1 MGQTTNYNFPTYEAT
16 DSPDL
21 TNQYNA
27 AVASIDTHIKSN
39 ETAAANASTA
49 ATNAQAAAK
58 KAQGD
63 ATNAQAAA
71 KKAQGE
77 VDALETRVTALE
89 GATGDFNPLETDKTL
104 TVHQLAAAKVTAN
117 GIVYFKGE

>member
-1 MGQTTNYNFPTYEAT
+1 MGQTANYNFPTYEAT

-39 ETAAANASTA
+39 ETAAANATTA
-49 ATNAQAAAK
+49 AT
-58 KAQGD
+58 KAQTA
-63 ATNAQAAA
+63 AT
-71 KKAQGE
+71 KAQGE
-77 VDALETRVTALE
+77 VDALESRVTALE
-89 GATGDFNPLETDKTL
+89 GATGDFNPLDTDKTL

>member
-1 MGQTTNYNFPTYEAT
+1 MGQTANYNFTTYEAT

-27 AVASIDTHIKSN
+27 AVTSIDAHIKSN

-49 ATNAQAAAK
+49 ATKAQAAA
-58 KAQGD
+58 
-63 ATNAQAAA
+63 T
-71 KKAQGE
+71 KAQGE

-104 TVHQLAAAKVTAN
+104 TVHQLAAAKVAAN

>member
-39 ETAAANASTA
+39 ETAAAKASTA
-49 ATNAQAAAK
+49 ASNAQAAAT
-58 KAQGD
+58 KAQR
-63 ATNAQAAA
+63 
-71 KKAQGE
+71 E

>member
-1 MGQTTNYNFPTYEAT
+1 MGQTINYKFPTYEAT

-39 ETAAANASTA
+39 ETAAANASTVA
-49 ATNAQAAAK
+49 N
-58 KAQGD
+58 KAQG
-63 ATNAQAAA
+63 
-71 KKAQGE
+71 K
-77 VDALETRVTALE
+77 VDALEKRVTALE
-89 GATGDFNPLETDKTL
+89 GAEGDFNPLDTDKTL

>member
-16 DSPDL
+16 NSPDL

-49 ATNAQAAAK
+49 ASKAQAAA
-58 KAQGD
+58 
-63 ATNAQAAA
+63 T
-71 KKAQGE
+71 KAQGE

>member
-21 TNQYNA
+21 LNQYNT
-27 AVASIDTHIKSN
+27 AVTSIDTYIKSN
-39 ETAAANASTA
+39 ATAAANANTA
-49 ATNAQAAAK
+49 ATNAQAAA
-58 KAQGD
+58 
-63 ATNAQAAA
+63 T
-71 KKAQGE
+71 KAQGE

-104 TVHQLAAAKVTAN
+104 TVPQLAAAKVTAN

>member
-1 MGQTTNYNFPTYEAT
+1 MGQTANYKFPTYEAT
-16 DSPDL
+16 DSPNL

-39 ETAAANASTA
+39 ETAAANANTA
-49 ATNAQAAAK
+49 ATKAQAAA
-58 KAQGD
+58 
-63 ATNAQAAA
+63 T
-71 KKAQGE
+71 KAQGE
-77 VDALETRVTALE
+77 VDALETRVTVLE
-89 GATGDFNPLETDKTL
+89 GATGDFNPQSTDKTL

>member
-1 MGQTTNYNFPTYEAT
+1 MGKTTNYSFPTYEAT

-27 AVASIDTHIKSN
+27 AVASIDTRIKSN
-39 ETAAANASTA
+39 ETAAANANTA
-49 ATNAQAAAK
+49 ATKAQAAA
-58 KAQGD
+58 
-63 ATNAQAAA
+63 T
-71 KKAQGE
+71 KAQGE
-77 VDALETRVTALE
+77 VDALETRVTSLE

-117 GIVYFKGE
+117 GIVYYKGE

>member
-39 ETAAANASTA
+39 ETAAANAATA
-49 ATNAQAAAK
+49 AGKAQAAA
-58 KAQGD
+58 
-63 ATNAQAAA
+63 T
-71 KKAQGE
+71 KAQGE

>member
-1 MGQTTNYNFPTYEAT
+1 MGQTANYNFPTYEAT

-49 ATNAQAAAK
+49 ASKAQAAA
-58 KAQGD
+58 
-63 ATNAQAAA
+63 T
-71 KKAQGE
+71 KAQGE

-89 GATGDFNPLETDKTL
+89 GATGDFNPLKTDKTL

>member
-1 MGQTTNYNFPTYEAT
+1 MGQTANYNFPTYEAT

-21 TNQYNA
+21 TGQYNA
-27 AVASIDTHIKSN
+27 AVTSIDTHIKSN
-39 ETAAANASTA
+39 ATAAANA
-49 ATNAQAAAK
+49 QAAA
-58 KAQGD
+58 
-63 ATNAQAAA
+63 T
-71 KKAQGE
+71 KAQGE

-89 GATGDFNPLETDKTL
+89 GASGDFNPLETDKTL

>member
-1 MGQTTNYNFPTYEAT
+1 MGQTTNYNFPTYGAT

-49 ATNAQAAAK
+49 ASKAQAAA
-58 KAQGD
+58 
-63 ATNAQAAA
+63 T
-71 KKAQGE
+71 KAQGE

-89 GATGDFNPLETDKTL
+89 GAAGDFNPLETDKKL

>member
-1 MGQTTNYNFPTYEAT
+1 MGQTTNYNFPTYEAA

-39 ETAAANASTA
+39 ETTAANATTV
-49 ATNAQAAAK
+49 AT
-58 KAQGD
+58 KAQR
-63 ATNAQAAA
+63 
-71 KKAQGE
+71 E

-89 GATGDFNPLETDKTL
+89 GAKGDFNPLQTDKTL

>member
-1 MGQTTNYNFPTYEAT
+1 MGQTANYNFPTYEAT

-21 TNQYNA
+21 TNRYNA
-27 AVASIDTHIKSN
+27 AVTSIDTHIKSN

-49 ATNAQAAAK
+49 ANKAQAAA
-58 KAQGD
+58 
-63 ATNAQAAA
+63 T
-71 KKAQGE
+71 KAQGE

>member
-1 MGQTTNYNFPTYEAT
+1 MGQTTNYRFPTYEAT

-27 AVASIDTHIKSN
+27 AVESIDTRIKSN

-49 ATNAQAAAK
+49 ATKAK
-58 KAQGD
+58 ED
-63 ATNAQAAA
+63 
-71 KKAQGE
+71 

-89 GATGDFNPLETDKTL
+89 GSTGDFNPSDTDKTL
-104 TVHQLAAAKVTAN
+104 TVNQLAAAKVTAN

>member
-1 MGQTTNYNFPTYEAT
+1 MGQTANYNFPTYEAT

-39 ETAAANASTA
+39 ETAAANATTA
-49 ATNAQAAAK
+49 ASKAQAAA
-58 KAQGD
+58 
-63 ATNAQAAA
+63 T
-71 KKAQGE
+71 KAQGE

>member
-27 AVASIDTHIKSN
+27 AVVSIDTHIKSN
-39 ETAAANASTA
+39 ETAATNAATA
-49 ATNAQAAAK
+49 ATKAQAAA
-58 KAQGD
+58 
-63 ATNAQAAA
+63 T
-71 KKAQGE
+71 KAQGE
-77 VDALETRVTALE
+77 VDALETRVAALE

>member
-1 MGQTTNYNFPTYEAT
+1 MGQTVNYNFPTYEAT

-21 TNQYNA
+21 TKQYNT
-27 AVASIDTHIKSN
+27 AVASIDTRIKSN

-49 ATNAQAAAK
+49 AN
-58 KAQGD
+58 
-63 ATNAQAAA
+63 
-71 KKAQGE
+71 KAQGE

-89 GATGDFNPLETDKTL
+89 GATGDFNPLDTDKTL

>member
-49 ATNAQAAAK
+49 ATKAQAAA
-58 KAQGD
+58 
-63 ATNAQAAA
+63 T
-71 KKAQGE
+71 KAQGE

-89 GATGDFNPLETDKTL
+89 GATGDFNPLDTDKTL

>member
-1 MGQTTNYNFPTYEAT
+1 MGHTTNYNFPTYEAT

-21 TNQYNA
+21 TNQFNS

-49 ATNAQAAAK
+49 ASKAQAT
-58 KAQGD
+58 
-63 ATNAQAAA
+63 AT
-71 KKAQGE
+71 KAQGE

-89 GATGDFNPLETDKTL
+89 EATGDFNPLETDKTL

>member
-49 ATNAQAAAK
+49 AGKAQAAA
-58 KAQGD
+58 
-63 ATNAQAAA
+63 T
-71 KKAQGE
+71 KAQGE

>member
-27 AVASIDTHIKSN
+27 AVASIDTYIKSN
-39 ETAAANASTA
+39 ETAAANASSA
-49 ATNAQAAAK
+49 AT
-58 KAQGD
+58 KAQG
-63 ATNAQAAA
+63 
-71 KKAQGE
+71 G

>member
-49 ATNAQAAAK
+49 ATKAQAAA
-58 KAQGD
+58 
-63 ATNAQAAA
+63 T
-71 KKAQGE
+71 KAQGE